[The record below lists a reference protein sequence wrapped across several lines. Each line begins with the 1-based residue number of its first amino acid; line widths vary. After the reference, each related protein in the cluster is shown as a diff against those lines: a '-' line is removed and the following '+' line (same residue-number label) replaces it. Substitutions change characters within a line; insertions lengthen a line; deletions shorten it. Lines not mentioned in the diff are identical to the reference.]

1 MKVLDKNIIS
11 NLLAFLLIL
20 TKILFDIYPVNNIWK
35 EAENGLS
42 LLFIFN
48 PLLTEI
54 LPLYEGEGGNFFSR
68 VC

>member
-68 VC
+68 VY